1 MKTGATR
8 QESTTTNRRHA
19 FTLIELLIVVAI
31 IGILAAIAVPNF
43 LNAQLRAKISR
54 ELSDMKAICLGVE
67 QIRIDT
73 GHLLIDPWDDDTP
86 EGDEIVLRVFS
97 GVGYEPD
104 NIVRNTTHILAPL
117 TSPVAYLSSI
127 PMDPFLERSRIDVNS
142 RGFGGT
148 LTTYLY
154 VDVDP
159 KVPLTTN
166 NNNNMN
172 LAALELPVC
181 ERLGIRPL
189 QMNEFAV
196 VGVGPDAI
204 LGSAAGINPE
214 RGVPYDSTNGL
225 ASIGDVYMRSGG
237 SVNR

>member
-1 MKTGATR
+1 MKY
-8 QESTTTNRRHA
+8 SA

-43 LNAQLRAKISR
+43 LNAQTRAKIAR
-54 ELSDMKAICLGVE
+54 ELSDMKAISMGAQ
-67 QIRIDT
+67 QIQLDT
-73 GHLLIDPWDDDTP
+73 GHMLIDPWDDDTE
-86 EGDEIVLRVFS
+86 EGDRIVLEVFG

-104 NIVRNTTHILAPL
+104 NAARHTTHILAAL
-117 TSPVAYLSSI
+117 TSPVSYLSSI
-127 PMDPFLERSRIDVNS
+127 PIDPFLEKSVIDVTQ
-142 RGFGGT
+142 RGFGSS

-159 KVPLTTN
+159 KIPLTGS

-181 ERLGIRPL
+181 EYLGIQPL
-189 QMNEFAV
+189 KMGDFAV
-196 VGVGPDAI
+196 CGVGPDGI
-204 LGSAAGINPE
+204 LGSAAGINPD
-214 RGVPYDSTNGL
+214 RGVPYDSSNGL
-225 ASIGDVYMRSGG
+225 MSVGDVYMRNGG

>member
-1 MKTGATR
+1 MKT
-8 QESTTTNRRHA
+8 SS

-43 LNAQLRAKISR
+43 LNAQTRAKIAC
-54 ELSDMKAICLGVE
+54 ELSDMKAISSGAQ
-67 QIRIDT
+67 QIQLDT
-73 GHLLIDPWDDDTP
+73 GHMLIDPWDDDTD
-86 EGDEIVLRVFS
+86 EGDRIVLEIFG

-104 NIVRNTTHILAPL
+104 NIARHTVHILAPL
-117 TSPVAYLSSI
+117 TSPVSYLSSI
-127 PMDPFLERSRIDVNS
+127 PIDPFLETSAIDADQ
-142 RGFGGT
+142 RGFGSS

-159 KVPLTTN
+159 KVPLTGS

-181 ERLGIRPL
+181 EYLGVQPL
-189 QMNEFAV
+189 KMGDFAV
-196 VGVGPDAI
+196 VGVGPDGI
-204 LGSAAGINPE
+204 LGSASGINPD
-214 RGVPYDSTNGL
+214 RGVPYDSSNGL
-225 ASIGDVYMRSGG
+225 ISVGDVYMRNGG